1 MRIGEVG
8 RMYQVDYFLT
18 RNATV
23 YPDRLAIATAKDEL
37 TWKELDQQATWLA
50 QAMVSKGV
58 CKGTRVAVLWH
69 NSVEWALVW
78 YACQRI
84 GAVPMP
90 LNTRLL
96 PDEIVHHVKLA
107 GCEAMFCAARFAE
120 TAQGV
125 AALGAM
131 RLLVVED
138 GSVESAVSWDDLLA
152 CGSSDLLN
160 IDVREDDEAVVLFTS
175 GTTGEPKGVV
185 RTQRIVRDHAL
196 VLALGDGAAHA
207 EVMVTA
213 SPLYHTAGLLCVLKM
228 AALCGTLVLAERL
241 DPPVVLELIERYR
254 ATQIMLVPPVVYGR
268 LAACDRWRSYDL
280 TSVRQVLI
288 SAGRCDLGYARIAF
302 MLFPNACLRFS
313 WGSTE
318 ACSITG
324 VAVSREELER
334 DPELVCTVG
343 RANGLVEIRLVDDE
357 GNDVPEGTVGEA
369 LVRSPLVFDGYLR
382 ADSSETTDDAFVDG
396 WLKTGDMLKRDAQ
409 GLYYLVDRKKDIIKT
424 GGENV
429 YALEVERAL
438 LASPAIE
445 DCAVVGVRD
454 ERYEEGIAAA
464 LKLAPGATLSAEEV
478 LAVCEGRLP
487 GYKKPRYWAVVD
499 ELPVNSVGKVQKGK
513 LRALGKSLFSP
524 LRG

>member
-1 MRIGEVG
+1 MF
-8 RMYQVDYFLT
+8 QVDYFLT
-18 RNATV
+18 RNATC
-23 YPDRLAIATAKDEL
+23 YPDRLAIATEKGEL
-37 TWKELDQQATWLA
+37 SWKELDLRATWLA
-50 QAMVSKGV
+50 QAMASYGVRKGM
-58 CKGTRVAVLWH
+58 RVAVLWH
-69 NSVEWALVW
+69 NSVEWALIW

-96 PDEIVHHVKLA
+96 PREIVHHVELA

-120 TAQGV
+120 AAQGV
-125 AALGAM
+125 AALEALC
-131 RLLVVED
+131 LLVLED
-138 GSVESAVSWDDLLA
+138 GSLECSVSWDDLLA
-152 CGSSDLLN
+152 RGSSDRP
-160 IDVREDDEAVVLFTS
+160 DVEICEGDEAVVLFTS

-196 VLALGDGAAHA
+196 VLAMDDVARRA

-241 DPPVVLELIERYR
+241 DPPVVLGLIERYR

-268 LAACDRWRSYDL
+268 LAAYDRWRSFDL

-302 MLFPNACLRFS
+302 MLFPNASLRFS

-324 VAVSREELER
+324 IAVSREEIER
-334 DPELVCTVG
+334 DPELVSTVG
-343 RANGLVEIRLVDDE
+343 LVNSLVEIRLVDDE
-357 GNDVPEGTVGEA
+357 GNDVAEGKVGEA
-369 LVRSPLVFDGYLR
+369 LVRSPLVFGGYLGV
-382 ADSSETTDDAFVDG
+382 ASAEATGGSDAVFVDG
-396 WLKTGDMLKRDAQ
+396 WLRTGDMLKRDAR
-409 GLYYLVDRKKDIIKT
+409 GLYYLVDRKKDVIKT

-429 YALEVERAL
+429 YALEVERVL
-438 LASPAIE
+438 LQHPAIE

-464 LKLAPGATLSAEEV
+464 IKLAPGATLSAEEV

-487 GYKKPRYWAVVD
+487 GFKKPRYWAVVD
-499 ELPVNSVGKVQKGK
+499 ELPANSVGKVQKGK
-513 LRALGKSLFSP
+513 LRAWGKSLFSP